1 MTDHHAPLG
10 REVITKSSSSIPN
23 ARADA
28 RARVERQ
35 TAIDVRGYGGR
46 RTGFKVDKE
55 EQAKLDA
62 MDRHLLDLARRA
74 IERHR

>member
-1 MTDHHAPLG
+1 MTGQHAPLG
-10 REVITKSSSSIPN
+10 REVITKSSSGVSN

-46 RTGFKVDKE
+46 RIGFEVDKE
-55 EQAKLDA
+55 EQAKRDA
-62 MDRHLLDLARRA
+62 MDRHLLHLARRA